1 MYATIVIPL
10 DNSPSDEA
18 ILRHIRPLARQC
30 GSRLV
35 LVHVAD
41 GHAARNQE
49 QLDLEDS
56 QEIHDDRAYL
66 DKRQAELAAE
76 GFDVST
82 HLDRGEP
89 AAQILALAHRI
100 GAELIAMSTHGH
112 GFLMDVFLGSV
123 ASDIRHRTDIPV
135 LLVRARKA

>member
-18 ILRHIRPLARQC
+18 ILCHIRPLARLC

-35 LVHVAD
+35 LFHVAD

-56 QEIHDDRAYL
+56 QEIRDDRAYL
-66 DKRQAELAAE
+66 DRRRTELAAE
-76 GFDVST
+76 GFEVST

-89 AAQILALAHRI
+89 AGRIVALAERVN
-100 GAELIAMSTHGH
+100 ADLIAMSTHGH
-112 GFLMDVFLGSV
+112 RFAMDLLLGSV
-123 ASDIRHRTDIPV
+123 ASDLRHRTDIPV
-135 LLVRARKA
+135 LLVRAKKA